1 MKKALIALLCATA
14 MVPLVSGLTI
24 TRKGG
29 TEEELKP
36 IQEATDE
43 AAAELDNDQAGYYN
57 AANQVHA
64 RVTEVT
70 NDTRDDHQ
78 LIRMHWTANADVWIR
93 AFKLQFTYFGEN
105 RKPIK
110 TETRWMCSLN
120 EDSYSLTLYA
130 LPVAKLTD
138 LPAPVNTTTRSASGT
153 TMRGGMPMGASA

>member
-120 EDSYSLTLYA
+120 EDGSFNMIPHHSPIDEWHELTLPTDEA
-130 LPVAKLTD
+130 NKLKSVTVAVELAYESD
-138 LPAPVNTTTRSASGT
+138 
-153 TMRGGMPMGASA
+153 

>member
-1 MKKALIALLCATA
+1 MGLLCATA

-29 TEEELKP
+29 TEEELRP

-43 AAAELDNDQAGYYN
+43 AAAELDSDQADYYN
-57 AANQVHA
+57 IANQVHA

-78 LIRMHWTANADVWIR
+78 LIRMHWTASADIWTR
-93 AFKLQFTYFGEN
+93 AFKLQFTYFDEN

-110 TETRWMCSLN
+110 TESRWMCSLN
-120 EDSYSLTLYA
+120 EDGSFNMIPPHSPIDEWHELNLPTDEANKLKSVTVAVELAYA
-130 LPVAKLTD
+130 SD
-138 LPAPVNTTTRSASGT
+138 
-153 TMRGGMPMGASA
+153 

>member
-1 MKKALIALLCATA
+1 MGLLCVTA

-36 IQEATDE
+36 IQEASDE
-43 AAAELDNDQAGYYN
+43 AAAELDGDQADYYN
-57 AANQVHA
+57 VANQVHA

-78 LIRMHWTANADVWIR
+78 LIRMHWTASTDLWTR
-93 AFKLQFTYFGEN
+93 AFKLQFTYFDEN

-110 TETRWMCSLN
+110 TESRWMCSLN
-120 EDSYSLTLYA
+120 EDGSFNMIPPHSPIEEWHELNLPTDEANKLKSVTVAVELAYA
-130 LPVAKLTD
+130 SD
-138 LPAPVNTTTRSASGT
+138 
-153 TMRGGMPMGASA
+153 

>member
-120 EDSYSLTLYA
+120 EDESLNLIPPHSPIDEWHELTLPTDEA
-130 LPVAKLTD
+130 NKLKSVTVAVELAYESD
-138 LPAPVNTTTRSASGT
+138 
-153 TMRGGMPMGASA
+153 

>member
-14 MVPLVSGLTI
+14 MVALVSGLTI

-43 AAAELDNDQAGYYN
+43 AAAELDSDQAGYYN
-57 AANQVHA
+57 VANQVHA

-93 AFKLQFTYFGEN
+93 AFKLQFTYFDDN

-120 EDSYSLTLYA
+120 EDGSFNMIPPHSPIDEWHELTLPTDEANKLKSVTVAVEIAYA
-130 LPVAKLTD
+130 SD
-138 LPAPVNTTTRSASGT
+138 
-153 TMRGGMPMGASA
+153 

>member
-1 MKKALIALLCATA
+1 MKKVLIALLCATA
-14 MVPLVSGLTI
+14 IVPLVSGLTI
-24 TRKGG
+24 TRQGG

-43 AAAELDNDQAGYYN
+43 AAAELDNERAGYYN
-57 AANQVHA
+57 VANLIHA

-78 LIRMHWTANADVWIR
+78 LIRMHWTANADIWIR
-93 AFKLQFTYFGEN
+93 AFKLQFTYFDEN

-120 EDSYSLTLYA
+120 QDASFNMIPPHSPIDEWHELTLPTDEANKLKSVTVAVELAYA
-130 LPVAKLTD
+130 SD
-138 LPAPVNTTTRSASGT
+138 
-153 TMRGGMPMGASA
+153 

>member
-1 MKKALIALLCATA
+1 MKKALIALLCVTA

-120 EDSYSLTLYA
+120 EDGSFNMIPPHSPIDEWHELTLPTDEA
-130 LPVAKLTD
+130 NKLKSVTVAVELAYESD
-138 LPAPVNTTTRSASGT
+138 
-153 TMRGGMPMGASA
+153 

>member
-1 MKKALIALLCATA
+1 MGLLCATA

-29 TEEELKP
+29 TEEELRP

-43 AAAELDNDQAGYYN
+43 AAAELDSDQVDYYN
-57 AANQVHA
+57 IANQVHV

-78 LIRMHWTANADVWIR
+78 LIRMHWTASADIWTR
-93 AFKLQFTYFGEN
+93 AFKLQFTYFDEN

-110 TETRWMCSLN
+110 TESRWMCSLK
-120 EDSYSLTLYA
+120 EDGSFNMIPPHSPIDEWHELNLPTDEANKLKSVTVAVELAYA
-130 LPVAKLTD
+130 SD
-138 LPAPVNTTTRSASGT
+138 
-153 TMRGGMPMGASA
+153 

>member
-1 MKKALIALLCATA
+1 MKKVLIALLCATA

-36 IQEATDE
+36 IQEASDE
-43 AAAELDNDQAGYYN
+43 AAAELDSEQADYYN
-57 AANQVHA
+57 VAKQVHA

-78 LIRMHWTANADVWIR
+78 LIRMHWTASTDIWTR
-93 AFKLQFTYFGEN
+93 AFKLQFTYFDEN

-110 TETRWMCSLN
+110 TEIRWMCSLN
-120 EDSYSLTLYA
+120 EDGSFNMIPPNSPIDEWHELNLPTDEANKLKSVTVAVELAYA
-130 LPVAKLTD
+130 SD
-138 LPAPVNTTTRSASGT
+138 
-153 TMRGGMPMGASA
+153 

>member
-1 MKKALIALLCATA
+1 MKKVLIALLCATA
-14 MVPLVSGLTI
+14 IVPLVSGLTI
-24 TRKGG
+24 PRQGG

-120 EDSYSLTLYA
+120 EDGSFNMIPPHSPIDEWHELTLPTDEA
-130 LPVAKLTD
+130 NKLKSVTVAVELAYESD
-138 LPAPVNTTTRSASGT
+138 
-153 TMRGGMPMGASA
+153 

>member
-1 MKKALIALLCATA
+1 MGLLCATA

-29 TEEELKP
+29 TEEELRP
-36 IQEATDE
+36 IQEATDD
-43 AAAELDNDQAGYYN
+43 AAAELDSDQVDYYN
-57 AANQVHA
+57 VANQVHA

-93 AFKLQFTYFGEN
+93 AFKLQFTYFDEN

-110 TETRWMCSLN
+110 TESRWMCSLN
-120 EDSYSLTLYA
+120 EDGSFNMIPPHSPIDEWHELNLPTDEANKLKSVTVAVEFAYA
-130 LPVAKLTD
+130 SD
-138 LPAPVNTTTRSASGT
+138 
-153 TMRGGMPMGASA
+153 